1 MFVLSLL
8 MGLGVF
14 SSTNAP
20 GTTAHTQTTSQ
31 TTTTQ
36 NNNGSYAKGTVGDFL
51 QNPADYCTTPGAI
64 SAIEAGRTGDWESM
78 PEPVK
83 RISFGHVIGSNAS
96 MMWTDG
102 PEPLN
107 DYRLS
112 EEEAY
117 QIAIVA
123 ISQMFEDPDIGVDL
137 VQQLFE
143 DERLNMYGPIGF
155 SLDGRHFY
163 ITVQYSD
170 DNPDERLCQVLIGG
184 GEKE

>member
-1 MFVLSLL
+1 
-8 MGLGVF
+8 
-14 SSTNAP
+14 
-20 GTTAHTQTTSQ
+20 
-31 TTTTQ
+31 
-36 NNNGSYAKGTVGDFL
+36 
-51 QNPADYCTTPGAI
+51 
-64 SAIEAGRTGDWESM
+64 
-78 PEPVK
+78 
-83 RISFGHVIGSNAS
+83 

-102 PEPLN
+102 PEPFN

-123 ISQMFEDPDIGVDL
+123 IAQMFEDPDIGVDV
-137 VQQLFE
+137 VQQLFGN
-143 DERLNMYGPIGF
+143 ERLNMYGPINF

-170 DNPDERLCQVLIGG
+170 DNPNERLCQVLIGG